1 MIVKYLV
8 EPNTVTHYKQET
20 FIEPG
25 IYYRFLGQ
33 RPSDELKRRLGL
45 RACSKGRDFL
55 WLTVCEP
62 WVKAFIDGQFI
73 VQPPMREQPDW
84 SMIGV
89 EPSVVRGWQKKLLT
103 ELWNYLRAGLNYRR
117 GWVAP
122 LGAGK
127 TLAGLLAGQFYEPGE
142 VGVLASRYL
151 HETWRSQ
158 AEEWGVNA
166 PIISTYESCHRLPDS
181 IKCLLIDECFTA
193 DTLVH
198 TARGLRN
205 IQDIRPGELVM
216 SYNHDSN
223 TLEFQ
228 KVLGVLCKKPTNAI
242 LKMRVAEEIIYA
254 TANHPFWDGERYAPL
269 VHFKPQDICFCL
281 PRVPEP
287 TGSPKHS
294 GEPEKEV
301 LQHLVLSPMAYE
313 GIPGTVSTN
322 TERGIGQSPPEN
334 PISDLRGNIFLEK
347 ETSETYDGGAAG
359 QIKGNLP
366 SLGVKATC
374 EGWEWYWPDESRE
387 VSTKSVANS
396 TPTGTQLSCHDF
408 ATAKRKPE
416 GAQLSEGGY
425 SLPAVSDSHRS
436 AGQLSQSPSTSGT
449 GQTETAMLE
458 PVRLDSILPTK
469 PGDSWELVDSERVYC
484 LSVENNHNF
493 FIGKCGVLVHNCVAL
508 KNSETQRSQKAL
520 EVSKK
525 CETVIGFTGI
535 PTAGGGPPDF
545 RWLRA
550 IEPGCL
556 PADEKCWQFKWGLDT
571 KLQEVGPNKAYITT
585 EWDTAGIARF
595 ISPFVNTVDISEIA
609 SELPEI
615 THTVIECETPQQFE
629 QIRAGAATTSG
640 VHKRLAQVLQ
650 CTDGFIYNDDNRP
663 IRIVSDKLR
672 VVEEWVRGLGE
683 PVILVSAW
691 TEAIEQ
697 LAEIFRDE
705 WPAVLTG
712 STSDPSNEISRFK
725 SGQTRLMIANAGFS
739 KGMNLQK
746 VCRIIGFLSVSS
758 KPDDYQQMLGR
769 VARPGQKDGVQ
780 IYHFHCKGSMDARRL
795 ELVRKHGE
803 CSEQF
808 IDKLLLEELDK

>member
-25 IYYRFLGQ
+25 IYYRFLGSLRKDNPQ
-33 RPSDELKRRLGL
+33 SEMVKKRLGL
-45 RACSKGRDFL
+45 RACSKGREFL

-62 WVKAFIDGQFI
+62 WVKSFIDGQFV
-73 VQPPMREQPDW
+73 VQPPMKEQPDW

-103 ELWNYLRAGLNYRR
+103 ELWNYLRVGLNYRK

-151 HETWRSQ
+151 HETWKSQ
-158 AEEWGVNA
+158 AEEWGVNT
-166 PIISTYESCHRLPDS
+166 PVISTYESCHKLPDS
-181 IKCLLIDECFTA
+181 IKCLLIDE
-193 DTLVH
+193 
-198 TARGLRN
+198 
-205 IQDIRPGELVM
+205 
-216 SYNHDSN
+216 S
-223 TLEFQ
+223 
-228 KVLGVLCKKPTNAI
+228 
-242 LKMRVAEEIIYA
+242 
-254 TANHPFWDGERYAPL
+254 
-269 VHFKPQDICFCL
+269 
-281 PRVPEP
+281 
-287 TGSPKHS
+287 
-294 GEPEKEV
+294 
-301 LQHLVLSPMAYE
+301 
-313 GIPGTVSTN
+313 
-322 TERGIGQSPPEN
+322 
-334 PISDLRGNIFLEK
+334 
-347 ETSETYDGGAAG
+347 
-359 QIKGNLP
+359 
-366 SLGVKATC
+366 
-374 EGWEWYWPDESRE
+374 
-387 VSTKSVANS
+387 
-396 TPTGTQLSCHDF
+396 
-408 ATAKRKPE
+408 
-416 GAQLSEGGY
+416 
-425 SLPAVSDSHRS
+425 
-436 AGQLSQSPSTSGT
+436 
-449 GQTETAMLE
+449 
-458 PVRLDSILPTK
+458 
-469 PGDSWELVDSERVYC
+469 
-484 LSVENNHNF
+484 
-493 FIGKCGVLVHNCVAL
+493 VAL
-508 KNSETQRSQKAL
+508 KNSETQRSQRAL
-520 EVSKK
+520 EVSKR

-615 THTVIECETPQQFE
+615 THTVIECNLPQQYE

-640 VHKRLAQVLQ
+640 VHKRLAQTLQ

-672 VVEEWVRGLGE
+672 IVEEWVRGLGE

-697 LAEIFRDE
+697 LAELFRDE